1 MGLSFDLEA
10 KLTDTVGME
19 LVKDELRQMYL
30 LHQVNIVRKSRG
42 LRESRKFAPHIIFMG
57 NPGVGKTRAGRLIGE
72 LLRATGVL
80 DAADCATEECYA
92 EWTKVDMVTSYKG
105 QTAPKVREMINDMRG
120 GVVLIDEAYT
130 LTDRKAGSKEGGH
143 GIEAYDTVMNALNSQ
158 DPVFVFAGYEDKM
171 QKFMVANPGLPRR
184 VLRRF
189 KLPNLILLSLLRC
202 L

>member
-1 MGLSFDLEA
+1 M
-10 KLTDTVGME
+10 
-19 LVKDELRQMYL
+19 
-30 LHQVNIVRKSRG
+30 
-42 LRESRKFAPHIIFMG
+42 
-57 NPGVGKTRAGRLIGE
+57 IGE
-72 LLRATGVL
+72 LLRATGDL
-80 DAADCATEECYA
+80 DAADYATEECYA

-189 KLPNLILLSLLRC
+189 KLPNLDPSQLAKMFMTSARQNSNVQDFMLEHLERRFEETIFSCALATMEGWCKRYLMGPSSNWLR
-202 L
+202 LRPKNDR